1 MWIIHWLKGLFN
13 TVKEENFMPAINAGS
28 IQKKSIATL
37 RSAAVVDAIVS
48 KTYVAPSADDI
59 SAAVTEFVDHLTLSD
74 EATVR
79 QSLGENFDAVAAA
92 FADKSGVVAEALA
105 QQVANDDKETYRANV
120 QAYADRLQ
128 YKHSEDNG
136 QDAGALTEQ

>member
-1 MWIIHWLKGLFN
+1 MWLTHWLTGLFN
-13 TVKEENFMPAINAGS
+13 TVKEENTMPAITAGS

-48 KTYVAPSADDI
+48 KTYTAPSAEDI

-105 QQVANDDKETYRANV
+105 QQVATDDKEAYRASV
-120 QAYADRLQ
+120 QTYADRLQ

-136 QDAGALTEQ
+136 QDTGTLTEQ